1 MLGLRFRVLGSPLEA
16 DETGMRMWV
25 GGSCAFCGFVRQT
38 TKAEKENKR
47 HTAQATKSDVPRK
60 RTMEVAM
67 AMAMRWRW
75 RHACQQTEKMG
86 GMGRGNSILGCQA
99 LAEKLASTIQIQIF
113 GNKNKYFFLFKNH
126 HFLTNLLCYYSIL
139 FIYVNLKQ

>member
-25 GGSCAFCGFVRQT
+25 SGRRAFCGFVRQT

-67 AMAMRWRW
+67 AMRWRWRW

-86 GMGRGNSILGCQA
+86 GMGRGNAILGCQA
-99 LAEKLASTIQIQIF
+99 LAEKLTNTIQILTRFLGIKRNIF
-113 GNKNKYFFLFKNH
+113 IQKSSLSY
-126 HFLTNLLCYYSIL
+126 
-139 FIYVNLKQ
+139 

>member
-25 GGSCAFCGFVRQT
+25 SGRCAFCGFVRQT

-67 AMAMRWRW
+67 AMAMATCLPADR
-75 RHACQQTEKMG
+75 KN
-86 GMGRGNSILGCQA
+86 GRNGKGKCYSWVS
-99 LAEKLASTIQIQIF
+99 STGRKTSQHYTNTKQIF
-113 GNKNKYFFLFKNH
+113 ENKKKFFF
-126 HFLTNLLCYYSIL
+126 
-139 FIYVNLKQ
+139 NLKITIFLLTYCVIIVRYS